1 MSASINTLIKQSPL
15 IRRES
20 EMIIEHVLGISRAA
34 VIAHSGR
41 VLDDSQ
47 EQQALQM
54 IARRAGGEPMAYIL
68 GSREFYGLDFMV
80 TPDVLIPRPETELLV
95 EQALARLSSLP
106 APEGARMLD
115 LGTGSGAIAISVARH
130 FPAVNVTATDV
141 SRRALAVAQRNAAA
155 QGVKVNFIDSDWYSA
170 LGNKTFDLIVANPP
184 YIAAGDKHL
193 AEGDLRFEPIT
204 ALTDGV
210 AGGNGLACIRH
221 IVNDAPPHLNNGGWL
236 LFEHGYDQSSVCAGL
251 LDARGF
257 ADVCSF
263 NDLAGIPRVAGGRW
277 NDR

>member
-15 IRRES
+15 VHREA
-20 EMIIEHVLGISRAA
+20 EMIIEHILGIARAT
-34 VIAHSGR
+34 VIAHPER
-41 VLDDSQ
+41 VLDAGQ

-54 IARRAGGEPMAYIL
+54 IARRASGEPMAYIL

-106 APEGARMLD
+106 IQEGARMLD

-130 FPAVNVTATDV
+130 FPAADVTATDV

-170 LGNKTFDLIVANPP
+170 LGNETFDLIVSNPP

-210 AGGNGLACIRH
+210 AGENGLACIRR

-236 LFEHGYDQSSVCAGL
+236 LFEHGYDQSSACAEL
-251 LDARGF
+251 LGAGGF
-257 ADVCSF
+257 VDVCSLS
-263 NDLAGIPRVAGGRW
+263 DLAGIPRVAGGRW